1 MGKNKRWRLRYSFW
15 IDVRRDDER
24 ELALHI
30 DVLKGQRTFTQ
41 TVRDGLLLMAALR
54 SGDAV
59 RVFDVLSEVAPWYA
73 AWIQERTAPPPMLVQ
88 ADDTSALRQELAY
101 LRGRIDALGQ
111 GTHAAP
117 GLQPLAPRAD
127 DDEDDDALITVTKA
141 KSVDG
146 KQIANNFIRSMMALQ
161 GDVRKQ

>member
-1 MGKNKRWRLRYSFW
+1 MGKSKRWRLRYSFW

-54 SGDAV
+54 SGDTA
-59 RVFDVLSEVAPWYA
+59 RVFDVLSEVAPWFA
-73 AWIQERTAPPPMLVQ
+73 AWIEERTAPPPVQ
-88 ADDTSALRQELAY
+88 ADDTNDLRQELAY
-101 LRGRIDALGQ
+101 LRGRVDALA
-111 GTHAAP
+111 TAAP
-117 GLQPLAPRAD
+117 TPAAPVLRPVVPPA
-127 DDEDDDALITVTKA
+127 EDDDDDTALLTVRRA
-141 KSVDG
+141 KVDG
-146 KQIANNFIRSMMALQ
+146 KQVAQNFIRSMNALQ